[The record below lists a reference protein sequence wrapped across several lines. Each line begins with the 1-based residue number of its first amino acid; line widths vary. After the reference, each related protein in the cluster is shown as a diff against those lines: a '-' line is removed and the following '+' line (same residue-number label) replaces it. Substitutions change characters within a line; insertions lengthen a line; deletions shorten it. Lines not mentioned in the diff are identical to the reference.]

1 MNPTHPMGALK
12 FKRTEPTLCMSKN
25 RKDAPTR
32 RDRQERFT

>member
-1 MNPTHPMGALK
+1 MNPTHLMGALK

-25 RKDAPTR
+25 GKNAPNP